1 MGFTFPEDC
10 KITCLYTGAANAVA
24 CDIISLKNAHKC
36 WIMIHHT
43 GSADTDL
50 VLTLN
55 EATDVAGGT
64 SSAITTACPIWWDGD
79 AGASSDTLVRTTD
92 TYAYTINTGDN
103 PVQLVVW
110 EIDPTI
116 FTDGYDCLK
125 ITDSGGNASNVVAIF
140 AITDPR
146 QKQDAPLTNITD

>member
-10 KITCLYTGAANAVA
+10 KITKLFQGAANAVD

-36 WIMIHHT
+36 WIVVIHT
-43 GSADTDL
+43 GESDTDL

-64 SSAITTACPIWWDGD
+64 SSAITVTCPIWVDLDMGT
-79 AGASSDTLVRTTD
+79 SSDTLARTTD
-92 TYAYTINTGDN
+92 AYAYTIDTGTAPN
-103 PVQLVVW
+103 QMVIIEV
-110 EIDPTI
+110 DPTI

-125 ITDSGGNASNVVAIF
+125 ITDSGGNASNVCTIF
-140 AITDPR
+140 AVTDPR

>member
-1 MGFTFPEDC
+1 MAFTFPEDC
-10 KITCLYTGAANAVA
+10 HITNLYTGAANAVA

-36 WIMIHHT
+36 WIMFHHT
-43 GSADTDL
+43 GSSDTDL

-64 SSAITTACPIWWDGD
+64 SAAITVACPIWVDGD
-79 AGASSDTLVRTTD
+79 AGSSSDTLVRGTD

-103 PVQLVVW
+103 PIQLGVW

-116 FTDGYDCLK
+116 FSDGYDCLK
-125 ITDSGGNASNVVAIF
+125 ITDSGGNASNVVSIF

-146 QKQDAPLTNITD
+146 QKADQTASNIID